1 MKDLLLLFLMLAAVA
16 AAGFCAGVETGFLS
30 LSRVRLLPLVRQG
43 SARARRLAEA
53 LRDMSRVVT
62 TLLIGNNI
70 AAVTVSTVSAALALR
85 LFASSPLLQTGW
97 TLFVAVLMLFVGEY
111 VPKLLFATRP
121 LRRSLAAIRLYRP
134 VAVLLFPVVSVFAAV
149 TRVVFKVRPVKGGRL
164 GMSRAGLR
172 TLMSDKNGST
182 RLTSFERTLIARVL
196 DLQALS
202 AADLMHPLQTEAG
215 EPPALRIPSQT
226 RGDDILPMM
235 RRVRQPVAS
244 VFDEET
250 GEIVG
255 VVSEEDVLLALT
267 GVLKEG

>member
-1 MKDLLLLFLMLAAVA
+1 MKDILLLLLLLAAVC

-30 LSRVRLLPLVRQG
+30 VSRVRLLSLVRQR
-43 SARARRLAEA
+43 SKQARQLARV

-62 TLLIGNNI
+62 TLLVGNNI
-70 AAVTVSTVSAALALR
+70 AAVTVSTVSAVLALR
-85 LFASSPLLQTGW
+85 MFATSPLLQAAW
-97 TLFVAVLMLFVGEY
+97 TLFVAALMLFGGEY
-111 VPKLLFATRP
+111 LPKLLFATRP
-121 LRRSLAAIRLYRP
+121 LRRSLAAMRFYGALEFGLAP
-134 VAVLLFPVVSVFAAV
+134 LVGVFTVV
-149 TRVVFKVRPVKGGRL
+149 TRVVFQVRPAKAGHL

-172 TLMSDKNGST
+172 TLIADKEGST
-182 RLTSFERTLIARVL
+182 RLTPFERTLIARVL

-202 AADLMHPLQTEAG
+202 AADLMHPAAAADAQ
-215 EPPALRIPSQT
+215 PALRIASQT

-244 VFDEET
+244 VFDEAT

>member
-1 MKDLLLLFLMLAAVA
+1 MKDILLLLLLLAAVC

-30 LSRVRLLPLVRQG
+30 VSRVRLLSLVRQH
-43 SARARRLAEA
+43 SKQARQLARA

-62 TLLIGNNI
+62 TLLVGNNI
-70 AAVTVSTVSAALALR
+70 AAVTVSTVSAVLALR
-85 LFASSPLLQTGW
+85 MFATSPLLQAAW
-97 TLFVAVLMLFVGEY
+97 SLFVAALVLFVGEY
-111 VPKLLFATRP
+111 LPKLLFATRP
-121 LRRSLAAIRLYRP
+121 LRRSLAAMRFYR
-134 VAVLLFPVVSVFAAV
+134 ALEFVLAPLVGVFTVV
-149 TRVVFKVRPVKGGRL
+149 TRVVFQVRPAKTGRL

-172 TLMSDKNGST
+172 TLIADKEGST
-182 RLTSFERTLIARVL
+182 RLTPFERTLIARVL

-202 AADLMHPLQTEAG
+202 AADLMRPSAAVDAQ
-215 EPPALRIPSQT
+215 PALRIASQT

-244 VFDEET
+244 VFDEAT

-255 VVSEEDVLLALT
+255 IVSEEDVLLALT